1 MGSPAVVIEQYPR
14 RLLVEFELGY
24 IVSIGGKPFDHD
36 PLETAQG
43 LVDLAA
49 ADGGMDEGSV
59 RVVRA
64 WWEDVS

>member
-1 MGSPAVVIEQYPR
+1 MDPIVEIEEYQR
-14 RLLVEFELGY
+14 RLVVEFELGY
-24 IVSIGGKPFDHD
+24 IVSIGGKPFEHD
-36 PLETAQG
+36 PVEMAQG

-64 WWEDVS
+64 WWEDV